1 MESKFLDIVLD
12 ETRLKKELLFYSL
25 FLMVFE
31 NFVSNWKETITF
43 FYSNGFTTDEKNGEP
58 IYFVKTITKEGNMS
72 FVKDKQ
78 AEKEFN
84 DKVFHLVKNT
94 NGNYNPK
101 LSMFKWMSN
110 NSIID
115 KDDYEILSK
124 CYDKRNEYAHGIA
137 QCLER
142 YVTKEE
148 KDLLKSL
155 MQIGEKASKN
165 WFYEIELPTTPSE
178 ELEKYVDDNGTYIPP
193 DDVITGINIFYSL
206 LRANL
211 NDIFS

>member
-1 MESKFLDIVLD
+1 MDSDFLDIVLD
-12 ETRLKKELLFYSL
+12 ENRLKKELLFYSL

-43 FYSNGFTTDEKNGEP
+43 FYSNGFATDETTEEP
-58 IYFVKTITKEGNMS
+58 FYFVKTINKDGNMI

-78 AEKEFN
+78 AEKDFN
-84 DKVFHLVKNT
+84 KKVFQLVKST
-94 NGNYNPK
+94 NGNNNPK
-101 LSMFKWMSN
+101 LSMFKWMAN

-115 KDDYEILSK
+115 DDDYELLSK

-142 YVTKEE
+142 YVTTEE
-148 KDLLKSL
+148 KELLKSL

-165 WFYEIELPTTPSE
+165 WFYEIELPTSPYE
-178 ELEKYVDDNGTYIPP
+178 ELEKYIDENGNYNPP
-193 DDVITGINIFYSL
+193 EDVVTGTSVLYTL

-211 NDIFS
+211 NDIFT